1 MWHFFAAY
9 RLIQLE
15 DVLQLVSRVDAL
27 IDLLHF
33 NVIVTDELIHR
44 ILVDPAIDLLE
55 HLHFNDAVG
64 ADDGHMH
71 DYAQCVH
78 WREHQCMNYCF
89 FMGQLNKVLLCIFL
103 LLLHLLGRQKIHQFQ
118 ATFAHRLDI

>member
-15 DVLQLVSRVDAL
+15 DLHEHCQYVLQLVSRVDAL

-78 WREHQCMNYCF
+78 WREHQCMNSTNS
-89 FMGQLNKVLLCIFL
+89 LNCT
-103 LLLHLLGRQKIHQFQ
+103 LLLHGS
-118 ATFAHRLDI
+118 A